1 MPPVSPEILEI
12 ITEYRHF
19 LKLEKGLSE
28 NTILAYVDDI
38 HKFLNFF
45 DDTETVNLS
54 VFNKDHVKEFVYQL
68 SNLVSPRTQARIISG
83 LKSFFSYLQLEKILE
98 ENPGDWLETPKLDKK
113 VPEVLSREEME
124 ALFDAIEL
132 GSFEGERNK
141 AILELM
147 YACGL
152 RVSET
157 VNLRLGDLFLEEG
170 FIRII
175 GKGNKHRF
183 VPLETYSIGVIK
195 TYLQYV
201 RPLVEPQKGHENF
214 VFLNRRG
221 KALTRQMLFIII
233 RKLAEKAGL
242 NKKISPHTIRHSFA
256 THLLENGA
264 DLRSIQLMLGHES
277 ITTTEIYLHIS
288 KKQIRETLEKYHPRG
303 NKSNG

>member
-1 MPPVSPEILEI
+1 MPPVSPKINEI

-28 NTILAYVDDI
+28 NTIRAYTDDI
-38 HKFLNFF
+38 QKYLDFYAGEEEL
-45 DDTETVNLS
+45 DLS
-54 VFNKDHVKEFVYQL
+54 VFNKDNVKEFIYRI
-68 SNLVSPRTQARIISG
+68 SDLVSARTQARIISG
-83 LKSFFSYLQLEKILE
+83 LKSFFSYLQLEKIME

-124 ALFDAIEL
+124 ALFDAVEL

-157 VNLRLGDLFLEEG
+157 VNLQLGDLFLEEG

-175 GKGNKHRF
+175 GKGSKHRF
-183 VPLETYSIGVIK
+183 VPLETYSIGVLK

-201 RPLVEPQKGHENF
+201 RPLVIPQKGHENF

-221 KALTRQMLFIII
+221 KSLTRQMLFIII
-233 RKLAEKAGL
+233 RGLAQKAGIE
-242 NKKISPHTIRHSFA
+242 KKISPHTIRHSFA

-264 DLRSIQLMLGHES
+264 DLRSIQLLLGHES

-303 NKSNG
+303 RNSK